1 MCTVPSATIL
11 RVVALRRGGYAADV
25 SSWKTWNGTENFLQ
39 QWNRGIT
46 ILFSK
51 EGGTQY
57 IAHMQRSLWN
67 KLMHDM
73 IRFIASRVYGST
85 LVVNASIAIVLDS
98 LFVQSGNAIT
108 PANRTN
114 SYYMT
119 FF

>member
-1 MCTVPSATIL
+1 
-11 RVVALRRGGYAADV
+11 
-25 SSWKTWNGTENFLQ
+25 
-39 QWNRGIT
+39 
-46 ILFSK
+46 
-51 EGGTQY
+51 
-57 IAHMQRSLWN
+57 
-67 KLMHDM
+67 MHDM